1 MQYLNLIKEKR
12 KTYLLIKII
21 MIRDID
27 YKKFEDK
34 LLVIYPHLSQKQ
46 AETMIK
52 QLFDFWENIIENIDK
67 FEK

>member
-1 MQYLNLIKEKR
+1 
-12 KTYLLIKII
+12 

>member
-1 MQYLNLIKEKR
+1 M
-12 KTYLLIKII
+12 I

-34 LLVIYPHLSQKQ
+34 LLAIYPRLSQKQ
-46 AETMIK
+46 AEILII
-52 QLFDFWENIIENIDK
+52 QLFEFWWNMIENIDK